1 MALSLT
7 LGACDSYLDINESPN
22 SPAVG
27 NLTPDLIFPGAEMA
41 FANSY
46 SDYFRI
52 TGGYFAQH

>member
-27 NLTPDLIFPGAEMA
+27 NLTPRLDLPGRRNG
-41 FANSY
+41 FCK
-46 SDYFRI
+46 
-52 TGGYFAQH
+52 QL